1 MKDILDSDFV
11 EVAGREAAEP
21 ASEGVDAS
29 LPDGSTVYSSELTR
43 SKACLRVASEAEGQG
58 ASNPAPNP

>member
-21 ASEGVDAS
+21 ASEGVD
-29 LPDGSTVYSSELTR
+29 SEL
-43 SKACLRVASEAEGQG
+43 A
-58 ASNPAPNP
+58 